1 MTPESD
7 SPSPLPF
14 RPLGTTFV
22 KNTYFYEQVI
32 RDGNWAIFK
41 QRLRPGVGELAYE
54 VIRIRVKP
62 AVTIMGKLVEAHEAG
77 PSNEAFGRDGFT
89 YPTLAQAKA
98 KLHEMV
104 IKRDES

>member
-1 MTPESD
+1 MSSEP
-7 SPSPLPF
+7 SPSPSLPF

-22 KNTYFYEQVI
+22 KNTYHYELII

-54 VIRIRVKP
+54 VIRIRVAP
-62 AVTIMGKLVEAHEAG
+62 ACVIQGRLIEAREVG

-89 YPTLAQAKA
+89 YPTLTQAKA

-104 IKRDES
+104 SKRDT

>member
-1 MTPESD
+1 MTAE
-7 SPSPLPF
+7 PSSLPF

-22 KNTYFYEQVI
+22 KNTFHYELVI

-41 QRLRPGVGELAYE
+41 QRFRPGVGELAYE

-77 PSNEAFGRDGFT
+77 PPNEAFGRDGFS
-89 YPTLAQAKA
+89 YPSLAKAKA

-104 IKRDES
+104 SKRDAD